1 MEHDVKVVFDGM
13 TKQITILPNN
23 TNISVKDDL
32 YSAWKNWVIMSD
44 NAKYLPAFRSIGGDP
59 VGPGK
64 YAGDFYFLMN
74 GWRIIVDQPLLIE
87 GNLYHDDGLYPYQ
100 ILPGGSVIS
109 SVSALTQNV
118 EVQVPVVTGDLSSV
132 GQQVTDAVTQTLKT
146 ASIENSDEGSLGYI
160 LSSVNNSVNDIGVD
174 VTNVLSNLGA
184 ATDLINILLKYS
196 KNRTKIDDVQKT
208 MTVFDDDG
216 ITPIRVFDLKD
227 LTGAPSITKVA
238 ERNPIP

>member
-1 MEHDVKVVFDGM
+1 MKVVFDGM

-23 TNISVKDDL
+23 TNISVKEDL
-32 YSAWKNWVIMSD
+32 YSSWKNWVIQSD

-59 VGPGK
+59 VGPGR

-74 GWRIIVDQPLLIE
+74 GWRIIVDQPIFIE

-109 SVSALTQNV
+109 SVSSITQSV
-118 EVQVPVVTGDLSSV
+118 EVQVPVVTGDLSTV
-132 GQQVTDAVTQTLKT
+132 GQQVSDAVSETIKT
-146 ASIENSDEGSLGYI
+146 ASITGSDEGSLGYV
-160 LSSVNNSVNDIGVD
+160 LSNMNTSVTDIGVD
-174 VTNVLSNLGA
+174 VTSVLSNLGT
-184 ATDLINILLKYS
+184 ATELINVLLKYS
-196 KNRTKIDDVQKT
+196 KNRTKIDETAKT

-216 ITPIRVFDLKD
+216 TTPIRVFDLKD

-238 ERNPIP
+238 ERNPIV